1 MISTI
6 IDGGSAEERSSWL
19 KEQALNSGG
28 INLIHITSS
37 PISIGIAQIK
47 ELIVTLSIS
56 TPIKRIVWIEEAQTL
71 TNDASGALLK
81 ILEEPPSNTTIYLTC
96 PSRSALLPT
105 IASRCL
111 IKTLKI
117 LSPSTDG
124 EHLSS
129 LKPLFALSPGD
140 RLQHLTDFPSDKG
153 ELLTYLSY
161 LAKEISQTIKKTK
174 GPTGLRLLS
183 ILATLTL
190 STHQDLKS
198 NVNQTL
204 ALSHFLLHLPKTK

>member
-6 IDGGSAEERSSWL
+6 IDGGSAEERISWL
-19 KEQALNSGG
+19 KKQALNSGG
-28 INLIHITSS
+28 INLVHITSS

-47 ELIVTLSIS
+47 ELIVTLSVS

-81 ILEEPPSNTTIYLTC
+81 ILEEPPGNTTIYLTC
-96 PSRSALLPT
+96 PNHSALLPT

-111 IKTLKI
+111 IKTLSI

-124 EHLSS
+124 GHLAS

-140 RLQHLTDFPSDKG
+140 RLQHLSDFPTDKT
-153 ELLTYLSY
+153 ELLEYLST
-161 LAKEISQTIKKTK
+161 LAYEISQTIKKTTSR
-174 GPTGLRLLS
+174 TGLILLS
-183 ILATLTL
+183 NLARLTL
-190 STHQDLKS
+190 DTHHDLKS
-198 NVNQTL
+198 NANQALT
-204 ALSHFLLHLPKTK
+204 LSHYLLHLPRTK